1 MAYNVAFHSANLRQ
15 ISNTHSSTWLVFEG
29 LDTFAHIELCGQEVA
44 NTANQFRQFYFDV
57 SSIVSNCKNDLTL
70 ALNFGSASKI
80 VLEIAKTGDGKLT
93 LRLYSVP
100 ADPYT
105 KQILITPTALGTSSA
120 EKFT

>member
-1 MAYNVAFHSANLRQ
+1 LAYIIASHSANWGQ

-29 LDTFAHIELCGQEVA
+29 LDTFTHIELCGQEVA
-44 NTANQFRQFYFDV
+44 NTANQFRQFIFDV
-57 SSIVSNCKNDLTL
+57 SSIVSQCKSELNL

-100 ADPYT
+100 ADP
-105 KQILITPTALGTSSA
+105 
-120 EKFT
+120 